1 MLLLNYY
8 MLNFSDIIIDFREDK
23 HMTQNNETKI
33 LTVDDYLKSFNKTT
47 RIFLNK
53 NVFEM
58 SYSPEA
64 YLYRDP
70 QLNKMVTHSQSLS
83 YGMSPHNFLLTGG
96 YATGKTSVLK
106 YYFKILD
113 EGFDNVINSYINC
126 KLQHTEHQIFGKI
139 YQQIFGKHCSTLGKP
154 TEFLFNK
161 IVEYLVDNEKILVVG
176 LDDFDNLKNR
186 RSLNK
191 LLYSLLRAHEVEPT
205 VQISVITVSNRG
217 NILIDPDVETMFNR
231 VPVYFDQYNMNQMY
245 NILKLRCDYG
255 FYPRVISD
263 DLIKFVARKAYDDGD
278 LRYAIKL
285 LNRAGEE
292 AEKAGTGKIIK
303 EYLE

>member
-1 MLLLNYY
+1 
-8 MLNFSDIIIDFREDK
+8 
-23 HMTQNNETKI
+23 MTQQSETKV
-33 LTVDDYLKSFNKTT
+33 LRVEDYLKSFNKST
-47 RIFLNK
+47 RVFLNK

-58 SYSPEA
+58 SYNPEV

-70 QLNKMVTHSQSLS
+70 QLNKMVTHSQALT
-83 YGMSPHNFLLTGG
+83 YGFSPHNFLLTGG

-113 EGFDNVINSYINC
+113 EGFDNVINTYVNC
-126 KLQHTEHQIFGKI
+126 KLHHTEHQIFGKI
-139 YQQIFGKHCSTLGKP
+139 YKQLFGKSSSIVGKSS
-154 TEFLFNK
+154 ELLFDK
-161 IVEYLVDNEKILVVG
+161 IVEYLVENKKILIVG

-186 RSLNK
+186 GSLNK
-191 LLYSLLRAHEVEPT
+191 LLYSLLRAHETEPN

-217 NILIDPDVETMFNR
+217 NMLIDPDVETMFNR
-231 VPVYFDQYNMNQMY
+231 ITVFFDQYNENQMY

-255 FYPRVISD
+255 FYPHVISD
-263 DLIKFVARKAYDDGD
+263 DLIHLVAKMAYDDGD

-292 AEKAGTGKIIK
+292 AEKAGTGKILR
-303 EYLE
+303 EYLK